1 MTITDIVIPEECS
14 YSSTRMR
21 SSDSYD
27 EQSWSQNQTKSRY
40 SKPSGKKKR
49 KIYIDG
55 EYTFSLYAGEIRK
68 YELVKDQPV
77 SKELVDLIFEEC
89 ILKRAKLRAMHLLEK
104 RDYTVSAISDKL
116 KQSEYNDDTIQQVV
130 TYLESYGYLDDVRY
144 AKQFISFKK
153 GSCSRFQ
160 LTQKLMQK
168 GIAKD
173 DIDRAYLEYEEL
185 EENNLSEQEDEALQ
199 KQLDKRLKRYDI
211 HAMEQ
216 SDWNK
221 VYQFLARKGFSSEK
235 ISRAIRLRKE
245 S

>member
-1 MTITDIVIPEECS
+1 MTITDIVIPENIA
-14 YSSTRMR
+14 YSSYGMQEFDEKRR
-21 SSDSYD
+21 SQQNSYH
-27 EQSWSQNQTKSRY
+27 K
-40 SKPSGKKKR
+40 KPSSKKKR

-55 EYTFSLYAGEIRK
+55 EYTFSLYASEIRK
-68 YELVKDQPV
+68 YELVKGQPV

-104 RDYTVSAISDKL
+104 RDYTVSAINDKL

-130 TYLESYGYLDDVRY
+130 SYLKSYGYLDDVRY

-153 GSCSRFQ
+153 SSCSRFQ
-160 LTQKLMQK
+160 MTQKLKQK

-173 DIDRAYLEYEEL
+173 DIDRAFLEYEDL
-185 EENNLSEQEDEALQ
+185 EENALSEQEDEVLL

-211 HAMEQ
+211 SVMVQ

-235 ISRAIRLRKE
+235 IARAIRLRKKP
-245 S
+245 